1 MTTDSKTECVIC
13 GFEIGTDENGWDG
26 GHNAEPVAKGQ
37 CCGDC
42 NDRVVLVARLK
53 QIGFHQMAETM
64 NSIQSQ
70 GK

>member
-1 MTTDSKTECVIC
+1 MTEKICVIC
-13 GFEIGTDENGWDG
+13 NNPITPDPNGWDG
-26 GHNAEPVAKGQ
+26 GHNADPVAKGR

-42 NDRVVLVARLK
+42 DDRVVLVARLK
-53 QIGFHQMAETM
+53 QIGFHQMAETK